1 MAEEISRELLLDPF
15 KKLGESV
22 NKFAVSVGSATSP
35 VFAAKQRLNS
45 FNDQLAQAKDNFEQ
59 ETLDRANAHNQLM
72 RTLAEG
78 SQARADAEAEY
89 QSAAKDARDKHK
101 EAVDYLEDII
111 KTEKQTLD
119 VAQRQTKQQFGVAR
133 GFDRVTEGIGSLTD
147 GIKGLTFG
155 LIDLTGQTGKLGEFF
170 KGVQSTLTGV
180 ISIGA
185 GLAEMLG
192 GIALLGMYNQK
203 LGDESKGLGDVF
215 GSVKQTFG
223 DAFSNVGGFFTKFT
237 ERGQGFL
244 DGIFGKKFIDKAGRA
259 QEKGKGFT
267 KGDKKGIEQG
277 ANIFEFFQNP
287 MEGFKKSFL
296 GIFGKTGIFA
306 AVFGTLKKAGAA
318 FLVGAKRLLTA
329 ALTFA
334 ATTLITL
341 GGMLLAAAP
350 FILIGIAAAA
360 LAVLAYQVLKKFD
373 EQFPWFFDSLAWF
386 FGKIYDFGKLVV
398 GSIFD
403 GISAAF
409 DSIIELFKFDAD
421 TNLFKRLIDIV
432 MFPLN
437 AAINFVLGIFGWDD
451 PDEPFTLTGF
461 LWNIVTG
468 AWNWIKG
475 IFGFGEDEMGER
487 QGFIAWLGGI
497 AGRAWDWVKS
507 KFGFSS
513 EKMQANAEKMNE
525 MVQGAW
531 NKVQEWWKSA
541 TEKLKNAWESTKNWV
556 GDKASAAWDFV
567 TGKEDGGQV
576 SGGQTYMV
584 GEAGPELFTPN
595 ANGKII
601 PNDSLGF
608 TSASVIKDMFDQVM
622 GGKKEGGSGG
632 IVQTVMSSDSTM
644 TTNNSY
650 SVSSKTTRNSE
661 TSFGRTAVPQ
671 TALGTAL

>member
-45 FNDQLAQAKDNFEQ
+45 FNEQLAEARSNFEQ

-72 RTLAEG
+72 QTLAEG

-89 QSAAKDARDKHK
+89 QQVSKDAREKQK

-119 VAQRQTKQQFGVAR
+119 VAQKQTKQQFGVAR
-133 GFDRVTEGIGSLTD
+133 GFDRVTDGIGSLTD
-147 GIKGLTFG
+147 GIKGLSFG

-170 KGVQSTLTGV
+170 KGVQNTITGV

-185 GLAEMLG
+185 GIAEILG
-192 GIALLGMYNQK
+192 GVILFSGIMKKENTALK
-203 LGDESKGLGDVF
+203 DVF
-215 GSVKQTFG
+215 GSIGGTFKE
-223 DAFSNVGGFFTKFT
+223 AFSGVGGFFTKFT
-237 ERGQGFL
+237 DRGQGFL

-461 LWNIVTG
+461 LWNIVTS

-507 KFGFSS
+507 KFGFDS
-513 EKMQANAEKMNE
+513 EKMRANAERMNE

-541 TEKLKNAWESTKNWV
+541 TDKLKNAWNDAKDWV
-556 GDKASAAWDFV
+556 GDKWNSAVDFV

-650 SVSSKTTRNSE
+650 SVSSKTTRNNE
-661 TSFGRTAVPQ
+661 ASFGRTAVPQ

>member
-45 FNDQLAQAKDNFEQ
+45 FNEQLAQAKDNFEQ

-72 RTLAEG
+72 QTLAEG
-78 SQARADAEAEY
+78 SQARAAAEAEY

-111 KTEKQTLD
+111 KTEKQTLE
-119 VAQRQTKQQFGVAR
+119 VAQKQTSQQFGVAR
-133 GFDRVTEGIGSLTD
+133 GFERVSQGLSSLTD
-147 GIKGLTFG
+147 GIKGLSFG
-155 LIDLTGQTGKLGEFF
+155 LIDLTNNTGKLAEFF
-170 KGVQSTLTGV
+170 KGIQDTFTGI

-185 GLAEMLG
+185 GLAEMFAGLVLVG
-192 GIALLGMYNQK
+192 AVSKKDFRKNYEK
-203 LGDESKGLGDVF
+203 LNDSIK
-215 GSVKQTFG
+215 
-223 DAFSNVGGFFTKFT
+223 GFFTGIGDTFKGFQ

-244 DGIFGKKFIDKAGRA
+244 DGIMGKKFIDKAGRA

-373 EQFPWFFDSLAWF
+373 EQFPWFFDSIAWF
-386 FGKIYDFGKLVV
+386 FGKIYEFGKLVV

-461 LWNIVTG
+461 LWNIVTS

-507 KFGFSS
+507 KFGFDS
-513 EKMQANAEKMNE
+513 EKMRANAERMNE

-650 SVSSKTTRNSE
+650 SVSSKTTRNNE

>member
-45 FNDQLAQAKDNFEQ
+45 FNEQLAQAKDNFEQ

-72 RTLAEG
+72 QTLAEG

-111 KTEKQTLD
+111 KTEKQTLE
-119 VAQRQTKQQFGVAR
+119 VAQKQTSQQFGVAR
-133 GFDRVTEGIGSLTD
+133 GFERVSQGLSSLTD
-147 GIKGLTFG
+147 GIKGLSFG
-155 LIDLTGQTGKLGEFF
+155 LIDLTNNTGKLAEFF
-170 KGVQSTLTGV
+170 KGIQDTFTGI

-185 GLAEMLG
+185 GLAEMFAGLVLVG
-192 GIALLGMYNQK
+192 AVSKKDFRKNYEK
-203 LGDESKGLGDVF
+203 LNDSIK
-215 GSVKQTFG
+215 
-223 DAFSNVGGFFTKFT
+223 GFFTGIGDTFKGFQ

-244 DGIFGKKFIDKAGRA
+244 DGIMGKKFIDKAGRA

-373 EQFPWFFDSLAWF
+373 EQFPWFFDSIAWF
-386 FGKIYDFGKLVV
+386 FGKIYEFGKLVV

-461 LWNIVTG
+461 LWNIVTS

-507 KFGFSS
+507 KFGFDS
-513 EKMQANAEKMNE
+513 EKMRANAERMNE

-650 SVSSKTTRNSE
+650 SVSSKTTRNNE